1 MNNISSLYQKLSETE
16 RRLFGEYVRYLQQK
30 TKGKP
35 GYKLQNAPDYIGF
48 SLSTLNRL
56 RDGDKDRP
64 EGQQYN
70 FENDIVQKFDRV
82 VEFYLNARDD
92 ETEILDFKEWLEE
105 GARKSTNSVS
115 IPEEADSGVDE
126 VMPDEVLRKDAADQP
141 LEQVQVVEDLD
152 HSFHENEYVT
162 RAELKRALERFDGH
176 IGSEGAD
183 NGDEEDHNE
192 AIPEES
198 GDQSVEQVEAR
209 VLAELPSPEIEYDT
223 RAVLTRS
230 LKSFLDTA
238 DRVLLFPPFSWQA
251 LSIHFC
257 FAAFYAFL
265 AMALVWGLSSF
276 LDLGE
281 VALLPS
287 GSEAATTG
295 RDFEGEEVSDNRFF
309 VLSAVMVVVLVVV
322 VGLIAAYTS
331 VTSTF
336 VQRLGDWI
344 RARTDQLA
352 VGAVIISSVALG
364 LSGMDVRFAV
374 LFCAVMLVAVLLAG
388 RWDRRRLLAFSFPFA
403 FIFSIICVAAL
414 GTIWGPMFAA
424 GGVLPVLAF
433 MSLLIG
439 AAAQSKDGT
448 LIAAG
453 VVLVCSLLLA
463 GLNYYVF
470 DGWFRIDPWD
480 PGTVVVLLILPVA
493 NGIWD
498 YFSASITRRLSQWAL
513 DVTETMED
521 HKAVLAYIGF
531 VLVDVILAFG
541 TIILLYLCLFSFL
554 NGYNMVAFP
563 DSEGVSLNAF
573 FAGFQESLFSASGL
587 LVVIMLVTVLVPTL
601 IHVHMVSRSMLR
613 VGGLVGNLSA
623 LGYLLAMLGC
633 LALLLNA
640 ARGILYFLVPAVP
653 V

>member
-1 MNNISSLYQKLSETE
+1 M
-16 RRLFGEYVRYLQQK
+16 FGEYLRYLHDQYRQK
-30 TKGKP
+30 HSRTTNSYRPNLDLGIIAERA
-35 GYKLQNAPDYIGF
+35 GI
-48 SLSTLNRL
+48 SRSTLVNL
-56 RDGDKDRP
+56 RDGFKEKP
-64 EGQQYN
+64 EGSQYS
-70 FENDIVQKFDRV
+70 FSDKTIRSLNDLVAC
-82 VEFYLNARDD
+82 YLQERDD
-92 ETEILDFKEWLEE
+92 KTEFLDYNEWLERRPKE
-105 GARKSTNSVS
+105 KSTGSNSGS
-115 IPEEADSGVDE
+115 DEELSSETRPEDE
-126 VMPDEVLRKDAADQP
+126 EEQSADQ
-141 LEQVQVVEDLD
+141 VE
-152 HSFHENEYVT
+152 
-162 RAELKRALERFDGH
+162 
-176 IGSEGAD
+176 
-183 NGDEEDHNE
+183 
-192 AIPEES
+192 
-198 GDQSVEQVEAR
+198 VEQQKNDLSQEV
-209 VLAELPSPEIEYDT
+209 EYDT
-223 RAVLTRS
+223 RTALTRS
-230 LKSFLDTA
+230 LESFLETA

-295 RDFEGEEVSDNRFF
+295 RDFEGQDVSDNRFF

-352 VGAVIISSVALG
+352 VGAIVISSVALG

-374 LFCAVMLVAVLLAG
+374 LFCAIMLVAVLLAG

-541 TIILLYLCLFSFL
+541 TIILLYLCLFGFL

-573 FAGFQESLFSASGL
+573 FSGFQESLFSASGL

-623 LGYLLAMLGC
+623 LGYLFAMFGC
-633 LALLLNA
+633 LVLLLNA
-640 ARGILYFLVPAVP
+640 ARGILHFLVPAVP

>member
-1 MNNISSLYQKLSETE
+1 MPEPQYTPTEYQRAILSDLYDLMHTVPKEQRVRPLTE
-16 RRLFGEYVRYLQQK
+16 RRLIADRLNLHKYLVNWFAKHPSVQAK
-30 TKGKP
+30 YHNDEKDFLPNKS
-35 GYKLQNAPDYIGF
+35 DF
-48 SLSTLNRL
+48 DRL
-56 RDGDKDRP
+56 RKHFNGSGGNLTARLLYPDVIEAFREFI
-64 EGQQYN
+64 EGNHDPQS
-70 FENDIVQKFDRV
+70 K
-82 VEFYLNARDD
+82 
-92 ETEILDFKEWLEE
+92 
-105 GARKSTNSVS
+105 
-115 IPEEADSGVDE
+115 
-126 VMPDEVLRKDAADQP
+126 LRKKYRDLAQADELAKSSVTAKLGKGRVDAPRRTQNP
-141 LEQVQVVEDLD
+141 KPVEDLD

-162 RAELKRALERFDGH
+162 RAELKRALE
-176 IGSEGAD
+176 
-183 NGDEEDHNE
+183 
-192 AIPEES
+192 
-198 GDQSVEQVEAR
+198 
-209 VLAELPSPEIEYDT
+209 
-223 RAVLTRS
+223 
-230 LKSFLDTA
+230 SFLETA
-238 DRVLLFPPFSWQA
+238 DRILLFPPFSWRA

-265 AMALVWGLSSF
+265 AMALVWGLSSI

-281 VALLPS
+281 VSLLPS

-295 RDFEGEEVSDNRFF
+295 RDFAGEEVSDNRFF

-336 VQRLGDWI
+336 VQSLGDWI

-374 LFCAVMLVAVLLAG
+374 LFCAIMLVAVLLAG

-439 AAAQSKDGT
+439 AAAQSKDEDGTPIPSKDGT
-448 LIAAG
+448 LISAG

-541 TIILLYLCLFSFL
+541 TIILLYLCLFSLL

-573 FAGFQESLFSASGL
+573 FSGFQESLFSASGL

-623 LGYLLAMLGC
+623 LGYLFAMLGC